1 MTELE
6 MLAKFTV
13 ENNGEWALLEEK
25 GECKLFETTKPF
37 EYNHYYYNVTPIYQ
51 IFYRG
56 KRVLATTN
64 YREAIQFF
72 EQEGYNG

>member
-13 ENNGEWALLEEK
+13 ENKGKWMLLEEQ
-25 GECKLFETTKPF
+25 GDCKLFESTKPF
-37 EYNHYYYNVTPIYQ
+37 EFNHYYYNTTPIYQ
-51 IFYRG
+51 IFIKG

-64 YREAIQFF
+64 YSEAYQCYLNYLL
-72 EQEGYNG
+72 ED

>member
-13 ENNGEWALLEEK
+13 ENNGKWALLEEK
-25 GECKLFETTKPF
+25 DDIKLFESTKPF
-37 EYNHYYYNVTPIYQ
+37 ECNHYYYNETPVYQ
-51 IFYRG
+51 IFRNG

-64 YREAIQFF
+64 YSEAYQCYLNYLM
-72 EQEGYNG
+72 ED

>member
-13 ENNGEWALLEEK
+13 ENNGKWALLEEK
-25 GECKLFETTKPF
+25 EECKLIESTKPF
-37 EYNHYYYNVTPIYQ
+37 EFNHYYFNEEPIYQ
-51 IFYRG
+51 IFRNG

-64 YREAIQFF
+64 YIEAFQCYLNYVM
-72 EQEGYNG
+72 ED